1 MKGAIGDERLFSS
14 LDLDLDICDTE
25 YCSRSGGFS
34 AFRDAVSGAFMPW
47 IIDYK
52 SEVEFGARM
61 VRVTS
66 EAGTIARVRM
76 SPVVAVRRSLEIAK
90 SSADCLYGN
99 YIISGELHVEQHGH
113 TAIAKR
119 GDVVLYDSTLPV
131 KLTEVNNGPYED
143 LAIRIP
149 ISKLVRNK
157 NLYSALDNV
166 VITADQMISPLSSC
180 LTFLTENLLTASAEE
195 LSALQDTCAALLPVA
210 AGHSGHRGEHPDEI
224 GALPNYYMSE
234 LARFIELNIGDAM
247 LSPHCAADYL
257 GISVRYVHKQFAA
270 KGTTFGTYVM
280 AKRLNLVRQDL
291 ISEACRHQPIF
302 ALAYRWGFNDL
313 STFIRAFKKKFG
325 CSPRQYRLKF

>member
-1 MKGAIGDERLFSS
+1 MKGTIEDLYRSP

-34 AFRDAVSGAFMPW
+34 AFRDAISGAFMPW
-47 IIDYK
+47 MIDYK
-52 SEVEFGARM
+52 SDLEFEARM
-61 VRVTS
+61 VCVAS
-66 EAGTIARVRM
+66 EAGAFARVRM
-76 SPVVAVRRSLEIAK
+76 SPVVAVRKSLEVAR
-90 SSADCLYGN
+90 SSIDCLYGN
-99 YIISGELHVEQHGH
+99 YIISGELHVEQHGR
-113 TAIAKR
+113 TTIAKR
-119 GDVVLYDSTLPV
+119 GDVVLYDSALPV
-131 KLTEVNNGPYED
+131 KITEVNDGPYED

-149 ISKLVRNK
+149 RSKLAQNQNVDA
-157 NLYSALDNV
+157 ALDNV
-166 VITADQMISPLSSC
+166 VIPAEQMISPLSSC

-210 AGHSGHRGEHPDEI
+210 VGHSGHRGEQADEI
-224 GALPNYYMSE
+224 GVASNYYMRE
-234 LARFIELNIGDAM
+234 LMRFIGSNIGNAE
-247 LSPHCAADYL
+247 LSPRSAADHL

-280 AKRLNLVRQDL
+280 AKRLELVRQDL
-291 ISEACRHQPIF
+291 VSDACRHQPIF